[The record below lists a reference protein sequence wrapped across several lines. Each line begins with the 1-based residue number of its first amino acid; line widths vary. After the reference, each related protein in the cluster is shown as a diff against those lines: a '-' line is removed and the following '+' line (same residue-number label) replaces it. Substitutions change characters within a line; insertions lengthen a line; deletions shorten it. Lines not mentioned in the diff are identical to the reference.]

1 MLSSLRSL
9 LLSSL
14 LLSLLPPTSTS
25 TSSPRRQNN
34 IDFWPT
40 PHLQTYLS
48 TPQPHDA
55 CILFYA
61 PWSTDSQ
68 SFAPL
73 FERIGEI
80 VKAGLSE
87 SNLLMV
93 YFDCEQDKISEQICE
108 GLGVKK
114 YPEIMYLGRTN
125 YYSNDLISSL
135 TGSKSGHERMAVF
148 KGDWRFGEE
157 VRDFIYLMRSL
168 GKWGVWEDG
177 VGNPMGWFGGR
188 GEGGKEIGVEDV
200 KSDSGSSSSDGA
212 GSTAAAGSTANP
224 PATSEEVNQLVLE
237 NAELETLTNQAA
249 VLMESLLMSE
259 DSDADVFKNLME
271 TGGWD
276 NDELLRNC
284 VIDLSL
290 DYCTRVVNKMDRL
303 SSPESKS
310 SSDYEDNLMEELS
323 DLEPYCA
330 VFDECVRQDFPVNS
344 ICRPNL
350 CPFNKEMGC
359 RYVGSCG
366 GELLREEYGRMMKES
381 GGEQVEGEVGA

>member
-114 YPEIMYLGRTN
+114 YPEIMYL
-125 YYSNDLISSL
+125 
-135 TGSKSGHERMAVF
+135 
-148 KGDWRFGEE
+148 
-157 VRDFIYLMRSL
+157 
-168 GKWGVWEDG
+168 
-177 VGNPMGWFGGR
+177 
-188 GEGGKEIGVEDV
+188 
-200 KSDSGSSSSDGA
+200 
-212 GSTAAAGSTANP
+212 
-224 PATSEEVNQLVLE
+224 EEVNQLVLE